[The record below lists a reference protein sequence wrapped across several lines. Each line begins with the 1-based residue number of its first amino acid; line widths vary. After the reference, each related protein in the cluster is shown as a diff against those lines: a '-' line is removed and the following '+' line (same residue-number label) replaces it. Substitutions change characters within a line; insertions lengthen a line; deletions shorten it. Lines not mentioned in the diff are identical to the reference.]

1 MLGGEHGRGG
11 RKATEADHGGGLVA
25 AEQAAGLHIAAGQP
39 EQPGGAAVRGAGH
52 QPARRN
58 HIDTCRVKVTGESQ
72 TTLIRHQ
79 PQAVA
84 ARTQAAGQRQRWK
97 DVTTGATGGQGDQ
110 AHKTLSCRGR
120 RRVRAKK
127 MPMEMASDSRD
138 EPP

>member
-1 MLGGEHGRGG
+1 MLGGEHGWGG
-11 RKATEADHGGGLVA
+11 GKAAEADHGGGLVA
-25 AEQAAGLHIAAGQP
+25 TEQTTGLQITPGQP
-39 EQPGGAAVRGAGH
+39 EQPGGAAVRCARH
-52 QPARRN
+52 QPTRRN
-58 HIDTCRVKVTGESQ
+58 YIDTRRVEVTGEGQ

-79 PQAVA
+79 PQAMA

-110 AHKTLSCRGR
+110 AHRTLSCRGR
-120 RRVRAKK
+120 RRVRARK